1 MNENL
6 YTATIEQVKKFQE
19 TLESLWRGWMTSSS
33 VFDERVQKMYSSFS
47 SLPLQG
53 IDKDKYEEIV
63 KEIAELTLKA
73 GEISQK
79 ISLLV
84 ANLVM
89 PKK

>member
-47 SLPLQG
+47 SLNLQG
-53 IDKDKYEEIV
+53 IDRDKYEEIV
-63 KEIAELTLKA
+63 KEIAELTFKA
-73 GEISQK
+73 GEISKK
-79 ISLLV
+79 ISLLI
-84 ANLVM
+84 ANSVM

>member
-1 MNENL
+1 
-6 YTATIEQVKKFQE
+6 
-19 TLESLWRGWMTSSS
+19 
-33 VFDERVQKMYSSFS
+33 MYSSFS